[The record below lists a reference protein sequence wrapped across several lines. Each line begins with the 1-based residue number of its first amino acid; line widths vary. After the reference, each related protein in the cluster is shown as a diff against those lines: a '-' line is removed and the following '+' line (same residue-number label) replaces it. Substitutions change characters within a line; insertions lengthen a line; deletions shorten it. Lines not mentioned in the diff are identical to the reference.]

1 MTALHTDRI
10 TGHMREAVAIALA
23 EVERGGIPFAGVV
36 LHPTAGVLGTGVN
49 RVLVERDPAA
59 HAEIVALRAA
69 TRKAGPAPVAESVLL
84 ASGEPC
90 GMCYRAAFDHGI
102 TTVYYAV
109 SADEAASYGFDYR
122 ASYRG
127 LDRSGRTIE
136 PCRVEGALDPFTAW
150 ARRPG

>member
-1 MTALHTDRI
+1 MTGLDADRI
-10 TGHMREAVAIALA
+10 AGHMRDAVGIALA

-49 RVLVERDPAA
+49 RVLVERDPTA

-69 TRKAGPAPVAESVLL
+69 AKAGPALVAESVLL

-102 TTVYYAV
+102 DTVYYAV
-109 SADEAASYGFDYR
+109 GADEAARYGFDYR

-127 LDRSGRTIE
+127 LDRGGRTVE
-136 PCRVEGALDPFTAW
+136 PCRVEGSLDPFTAW
-150 ARRPG
+150 ARRAG